1 MRYCQSF
8 VLPPQSFLSCDTFSR
23 IYVFLL
29 VYIVLYD
36 YLTTQIYKNIFNIS
50 LLSAVNLRCMPTE
63 LPYYRLCGMLQS
75 IE

>member
-23 IYVFLL
+23 IYIFLL

-36 YLTTQIYKNIFNIS
+36 YLTTQIYKNIFNFPP
-50 LLSAVNLRCMPTE
+50 LSEVNLRCMPIS
-63 LPYYRLCGMLQS
+63 LYCQVLHISP
-75 IE
+75 IH

>member
-23 IYVFLL
+23 IYIFLL

-36 YLTTQIYKNIFNIS
+36 YLTTQIYKNIFNFPP
-50 LLSAVNLRCMPTE
+50 LLAVNHTNKPT
-63 LPYYRLCGMLQS
+63 
-75 IE
+75 